1 MFWTT
6 KMLFNSYLWPYV
18 FWYG

>member
-6 KMLFNSYLWPYV
+6 KMLLNSYLWPYV